1 MPVEEIRGFT
11 ESPCLLTI
19 FQQMIFSQYM
29 VQHAQELD
37 AITHIIYMHTGTT

>member
-1 MPVEEIRGFT
+1 MPVEEIRDFT
-11 ESPCLLTI
+11 ESPCLLAI

-37 AITHIIYMHTGTT
+37 AIVELVVTTQ